1 MSKHKTTK
9 KTLIIEDDELND
21 GEDGLNPFS
30 FREFIRS
37 KTQVSSTA
45 DGLEKTFDGASQGED
60 KYNYPRGFDHSH
72 KGHFFTDPSVLGHSF
87 GSESEYEWTEIYQ
100 PSTIEEAHDL
110 GLCGS
115 LEGRN
120 VLPHSLLYNE
130 DKDETANKWDVGE
143 GFSPETQ
150 FSRKSTGSYEGD
162 EETSVIDVSFHTKK
176 SSAENGIRDQQ
187 KLREENAH
195 LRKHIKVLSKK
206 SEMDSMMIR
215 QLTDEL
221 HNRKIQ
227 EEREA
232 KALETMV
239 QSVEQNLQLMTK
251 RAVKAENSLSKL
263 KQEIQ
268 QLQNQLEAYKS
279 ENEQLRAGETAALTT
294 MRHNAQVA
302 SEYLNKTAKD
312 AETSIKQLLTGRET
326 LCLVSQLL
334 SSVDKITE
342 FQK

>member
-9 KTLIIEDDELND
+9 KKLIIEDDERND

-30 FREFIRS
+30 FKEFIRS

-45 DGLEKTFDGASQGED
+45 DILQKTSSGASQVED
-60 KYNYPRGFDHSH
+60 KYNYPRGFDRSH
-72 KGHFFTDPSVLGHSF
+72 KGHFFTDPSVLGQTSDN
-87 GSESEYEWTEIYQ
+87 EPDCEWTEIYQ
-100 PSTIEEAHDL
+100 PSAVEEAHDL

-115 LEGRN
+115 LEGKPFL
-120 VLPHSLLYNE
+120 LPHSLLYNE
-130 DKDETANKWDVGE
+130 ERDETADEWE
-143 GFSPETQ
+143 ETH
-150 FSRKSTGSYEGD
+150 FPRKSTGSYEGD
-162 EETSVIDVSFHTKK
+162 EETSVIDISFHAKK

-187 KLREENAH
+187 KLREENAQ
-195 LRKHIKVLSKK
+195 LRSHIKELLKK
-206 SEMDSMMIR
+206 SEADSRMIR
-215 QLTDEL
+215 QLADEL

-227 EEREA
+227 EEKEA

-263 KQEIQ
+263 RQEIQ
-268 QLQNQLEAYKS
+268 QLQSELENYKC
-279 ENEQLRAGETAALTT
+279 ENDQLRAGETAALTT

-312 AETSIKQLLTGRET
+312 AETSIRQLLTGRET

-334 SSVDKITE
+334 SSIDKISE
-342 FQK
+342 IQK